1 MAIRNRD
8 VAEIFA
14 RVADSLDIQGGNV
27 FRIRAYRNAARA
39 VGDLPREV
47 ASLVEEG
54 EDLTRL
60 PGIGRDLAGKI
71 EEIVRT
77 GRLGQLEELE
87 RQTPPSLSALMKIES
102 LGPKRV
108 KILYQRLGIRGLDEL
123 IEAARQNRI
132 RELEGFG
139 ARSEE
144 KILRDAERLKQSGER
159 HRLKLAA
166 AERITEPLLAYLRKV
181 ENVGRVVAAG
191 SYRRRKETVGDVDI
205 LVTFS
210 GGCQVMDRFVRYDE
224 VERVLSHGETRST
237 VILRGGLQVDVRVVD
252 EESYGAALHYF
263 TGSKPHNVAIR
274 TMGVKMGL
282 KINEYG
288 VFRGERRIAGRTEEE
303 VYARVGLACM
313 EPELREDRGELEAA
327 REGRLPRLVTQ
338 DDIRGDL
345 QVHTHDTDGS
355 AGLEEMAD
363 AAGRMGYEYLAIT
376 DHSRRVRMA
385 RGLDEKR
392 LADQIRRIDRL
403 NGRAGG
409 PQILKSCE
417 VDILEDGS
425 LDLPDAILKEL
436 DFVIGSIH
444 YNRNLSRE
452 RQTERVLRAMDNP
465 LVNILAHPTGRLIG
479 EREPYAIDLERV
491 MEGARQRGCYL
502 ELNAHPDRLDMD
514 DVYCKMAKEMGL
526 RVPISTDAH
535 SIDNLQFIKYGIYQ
549 ARRGWLE
556 PQDVLNTRPWE
567 ELGRL
572 LRRV

>member
-8 VAEIFA
+8 VAEIFT

-108 KILYQRLGIRGLDEL
+108 KILHQKLGIRGLEEL

-132 RELEGFG
+132 RELAGFG

-159 HRLKLAA
+159 HRLKLAD
-166 AERITEPLLAYLRKV
+166 AERITEPLLAYLHKV

-210 GGCQVMDRFVRYDE
+210 GGCRVMDSFVRYED

-237 VILRGGLQVDVRVVD
+237 VLLRGGLQVDVRVVD

-274 TMGVKMGL
+274 TKGVKMGL

-288 VFRGERRIAGRTEEE
+288 VFRGERRMAGRTEEE

-327 REGRLPRLVTQ
+327 RAGRLPRLVTQ

-345 QVHTHDTDGS
+345 QVHTRDTDGS

-409 PQILKSCE
+409 PRILKSCE

-491 MEGARQRGCYL
+491 MEGARQRGCCL
-502 ELNAHPDRLDMD
+502 ELNAHPDRLDLD

-526 RVPISTDAH
+526 LVPISTDAH
-535 SIDNLQFIKYGIYQ
+535 SIDNLQFMKYGIYQ

-567 ELGRL
+567 ELRRL

>member
-1 MAIRNRD
+1 
-8 VAEIFA
+8 
-14 RVADSLDIQGGNV
+14 
-27 FRIRAYRNAARA
+27 
-39 VGDLPREV
+39 
-47 ASLVEEG
+47 
-54 EDLTRL
+54 
-60 PGIGRDLAGKI
+60 
-71 EEIVRT
+71 
-77 GRLGQLEELE
+77 
-87 RQTPPSLSALMKIES
+87 
-102 LGPKRV
+102 
-108 KILYQRLGIRGLDEL
+108 
-123 IEAARQNRI
+123 
-132 RELEGFG
+132 
-139 ARSEE
+139 
-144 KILRDAERLKQSGER
+144 
-159 HRLKLAA
+159 
-166 AERITEPLLAYLRKV
+166 V

-210 GGCQVMDRFVRYDE
+210 GGCRVMDRFVRYDE